1 MPPLARLASVLLLL
15 AAGTVPA
22 FAISDRRDQPTQA
35 DLPRN
40 DLPHADPPDGT
51 RAGDSGVAPPQ
62 ALKPETQVT
71 PSQAPPGG
79 TPARTNPLDKL
90 DPKDRR
96 ATGGGDGS
104 GDRR

>member
-35 DLPRN
+35 DLP
-40 DLPHADPPDGT
+40 HADPPDGT

-62 ALKPETQVT
+62 ALKP
-71 PSQAPPGG
+71 
-79 TPARTNPLDKL
+79 
-90 DPKDRR
+90 RR
-96 ATGGGDGS
+96 
-104 GDRR
+104 R